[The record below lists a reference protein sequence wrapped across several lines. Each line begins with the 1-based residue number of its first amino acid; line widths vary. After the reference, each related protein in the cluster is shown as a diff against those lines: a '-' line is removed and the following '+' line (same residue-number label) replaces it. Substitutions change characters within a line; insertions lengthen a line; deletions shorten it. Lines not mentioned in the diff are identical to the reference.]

1 MNQDKIQRIIDSG
14 VDFNIKEILTKAW
27 EMFKSRALFHV
38 GYMVLIG
45 AIQAAFTVYLADF
58 TFLYSIFLAPPLVCG
73 FYLVANRQSQNEYL
87 DFQNYF
93 DGFKYWWNLIST
105 NLISSIL
112 IVGGIILL
120 IIPGIYLLVGYMFSL
135 LFVIFGGF
143 DFWTSMELSR
153 RLVHTNWL
161 KFFLFALALIALNI
175 FGFLCLIVG
184 LFITIPMTYLAVYIL
199 FEELT
204 IDAIDEEPKDTI
216 IHV

>member
-1 MNQDKIQRIIDSG
+1 MDQQKIQRIINSG
-14 VDFNIKEILTKAW
+14 VDFNIGVILSKAW
-27 EMFKSRALFHV
+27 EMFKSRAMFHI
-38 GYMVLIG
+38 GFMVLIG
-45 AIQAAFTVYLADF
+45 AIQAAFTLYLPDY
-58 TFLYSIFLAPPLVCG
+58 TFLYTIFLAPPLVCG
-73 FYLVANRQSQNEYL
+73 YYFMANRQTQEEYIE
-87 DFQNYF
+87 FQNYF

-120 IIPGIYLLVGYMFSL
+120 IIPGVYLLVGYMFAL

-153 RLVHTNWL
+153 RMVHTNWL
-161 KFFLFALALIALNI
+161 KFFLFGLALIALNI
-175 FGFLCLIVG
+175 AGFLCLIVG

-204 IDAIDEEPKDTI
+204 IDAVEDPKDNV
-216 IHV
+216 IHL

>member
-1 MNQDKIQRIIDSG
+1 MDQGKIQRIIDSG
-14 VDFNIKEILTKAW
+14 VDFSIEEIVGKAW
-27 EMFKSRALFHV
+27 EMFKSRALFHI
-38 GYMVLIG
+38 GFMVLIVVVQ
-45 AIQAAFTVYLADF
+45 AIFALFLADF

-73 FYLVANRQSQNEYL
+73 FYLVANRQSQREYM

-93 DGFKYWWNLIST
+93 DGFKYWWNLITT
-105 NLISSIL
+105 NLISSIA
-112 IVGGIILL
+112 IVLGIICFVV
-120 IIPGIYLLVGYMFSL
+120 PGIYLLVGYMFSL

-153 RLVHTNWL
+153 KLVHTNWL
-161 KFFLFALALIALNI
+161 KFFLFVLTLIALNI

-184 LFITIPMTYLAVYIL
+184 LFVTIPMTYLAVYIL

-204 IDAIDEEPKDTI
+204 IDAVDEPGDTI